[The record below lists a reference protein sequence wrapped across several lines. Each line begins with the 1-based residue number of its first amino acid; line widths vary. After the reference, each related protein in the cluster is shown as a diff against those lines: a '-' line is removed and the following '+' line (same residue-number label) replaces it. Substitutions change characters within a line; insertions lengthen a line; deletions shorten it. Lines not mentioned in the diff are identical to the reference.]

1 MRELFKMWGNTRMVV
16 LAAATAA
23 LYAALLIPF
32 KPLVLIPGLT
42 EMRPAAAIPLV
53 AGLLFGPAGAVGAA
67 LGNLLGDFFG
77 TLGWGSIFGL
87 GGNFLLAY
95 IPYRLIRA
103 SEREYLASWRGL
115 VLVEA
120 TVVLAA
126 AACGL
131 FIGWGGDLLGI
142 APFAALGNI
151 IVANDIIYPAIL
163 GPLLL
168 KALDKRVRA
177 LGLLYPDVLDV
188 APGRRPR
195 TFALG
200 LILIIVASV
209 GGMVAGNFISLGV
222 EGQGLFASGFGPDF
236 HPGTVGAGVAP
247 FVGLLLI
254 GVILI

>member
-1 MRELFKMWGNTRMVV
+1 MRELLRMWGNTRMVV

-77 TLGWGSIFGL
+77 TRGWGSLFGL
-87 GGNFLLAY
+87 GGNFLLGY
-95 IPYRLIRA
+95 IPYRLVRA
-103 SEREYLASWRGL
+103 SDREYLASWRGL
-115 VLVEA
+115 VAIQAAVL
-120 TVVLAA
+120 LAA

-131 FIGWGGDLLGI
+131 VIGWGGDLLGI

-168 KALDKRVRA
+168 KALDRRVRR

-188 APGRRPR
+188 TPRRPR

-200 LILIIVASV
+200 LILIIIACV
-209 GGMVAGNFISLGV
+209 GGMVAGNYISLGV

-236 HPGTVGAGVAP
+236 QPGTVGAGVAP
-247 FVGLLLI
+247 FIALLVLGVLLI
-254 GVILI
+254 

>member
-1 MRELFKMWGNTRMVV
+1 VRELLRMWGNTRMVV

-42 EMRPAAAIPLV
+42 EMRPAAAIPIV
-53 AGLLFGPAGAVGAA
+53 AGLLFGPAGAVGAG

-77 TLGWGSIFGL
+77 TLGWGSLFGV

-103 SEREYLASWRGL
+103 TDREYLASWRGL
-115 VLVEA
+115 LLMEA
-120 TVVLAA
+120 TVLLSA

-142 APFAALGNI
+142 APFAALANI
-151 IVANDIIYPAIL
+151 ITANDVIYPAIL

-177 LGLLYPDVLDV
+177 LGLLYIDVLDV
-188 APGRRPR
+188 APRRPR

-200 LILIIVASV
+200 VILIIVACV
-209 GGMVAGNFISLGV
+209 GGMVAGNYISLGV
-222 EGQGLFASGFGPDF
+222 EGQGMFASGFGPDF
-236 HPGTVGAGVAP
+236 QPGTVGTGVAP
-247 FVGLLLI
+247 FIALLVI

>member
-1 MRELFKMWGNTRMVV
+1 MVV

-53 AGLLFGPAGAVGAA
+53 AGLLFGPAGAAGAA

-77 TLGWGSIFGL
+77 TLGWGSLFGL
-87 GGNFLLAY
+87 AGNFLLAY

-115 VLVEA
+115 VVIEA
-120 TVVLAA
+120 AVLLAA

-131 FIGWGGDLLGI
+131 VIGWGADLLGI

-168 KALDKRVRA
+168 KALDRRVRR
-177 LGLLYPDVLDV
+177 LGLLYPDVLD
-188 APGRRPR
+188 ATPRRPR
-195 TFALG
+195 TFVIG

-209 GGMVAGNFISLGV
+209 GGMVAGNYISLGV

-236 HPGTVGAGVAP
+236 QPGTVGAGVAP
-247 FVGLLLI
+247 FIALLVI

>member
-1 MRELFKMWGNTRMVV
+1 MRELGKMWGNTRMVV

-77 TLGWGSIFGL
+77 TLGWGSLFGL
-87 GGNFLLAY
+87 GGNFLLGY
-95 IPYRLIRA
+95 IPYRLVRA
-103 SEREYLASWRGL
+103 TDREYLASWRGL

-120 TVVLAA
+120 AVLLAA

-131 FIGWGGDLLGI
+131 FIGWGADLLGI
-142 APFAALGNI
+142 APFAALGNV

-168 KALDKRVRA
+168 KALDRRVRR
-177 LGLLYPDVLDV
+177 LGLLYPDVLDIR
-188 APGRRPR
+188 PRRPR
-195 TFALG
+195 TFVLG
-200 LILIIVASV
+200 LVLIIAACL
-209 GGMVAGNFISLGV
+209 GGMVAGNYISLGV
-222 EGQGLFASGFGPDF
+222 EGQGMFASGFGPDF

-247 FVGLLLI
+247 FIALLVL

>member
-1 MRELFKMWGNTRMVV
+1 MRELLKMWGNTRMVV

-42 EMRPAAAIPLV
+42 EMRPGAAIPLV

-77 TLGWGSIFGL
+77 TLGWGSLFGL
-87 GGNFLLAY
+87 GGNFLLGY
-95 IPYRLIRA
+95 IPYRLVRA
-103 SEREYLASWRGL
+103 TDREYLASWRGL
-115 VLVEA
+115 ILVEA
-120 TVVLAA
+120 AVLLAA

-168 KALDKRVRA
+168 KALDKRVRR
-177 LGLLYPDVLDV
+177 LGLLYPDVLDAV
-188 APGRRPR
+188 PRRPR
-195 TFALG
+195 TFVLG
-200 LILIIVASV
+200 LVLIIIACV
-209 GGMVAGNFISLGV
+209 GGMVAGNYISLGV

-236 HPGTVGAGVAP
+236 QPGTVGAGVAP
-247 FVGLLLI
+247 FIALLVL

>member
-1 MRELFKMWGNTRMVV
+1 MRELLKMWGNTRMVV

-42 EMRPAAAIPLV
+42 EMRPGAAIPLV

-77 TLGWGSIFGL
+77 TLGWGSLFGL
-87 GGNFLLAY
+87 GGNFLLGY
-95 IPYRLIRA
+95 IPYRLVRA
-103 SEREYLASWRGL
+103 TDREYLASWRGL
-115 VLVEA
+115 ILVEA
-120 TVVLAA
+120 AVLLAA

-131 FIGWGGDLLGI
+131 FIGWGADLLGI

-168 KALDKRVRA
+168 KALDRRVRR
-177 LGLLYPDVLDV
+177 LGLFYPDVLDV
-188 APGRRPR
+188 APRRPR
-195 TFALG
+195 TFVVG
-200 LILIIVASV
+200 LVLIIVACV
-209 GGMVAGNFISLGV
+209 GGMVAGNYISLGV

-236 HPGTVGAGVAP
+236 QPGTVGAGVAP
-247 FVGLLLI
+247 FIALLVL

>member
-1 MRELFKMWGNTRMVV
+1 MRELLKIWGNTRMVV

-42 EMRPAAAIPLV
+42 EMRPGAAIPLV

-77 TLGWGSIFGL
+77 TLGWGSLFGL
-87 GGNFLLAY
+87 GGNFLLGY
-95 IPYRLIRA
+95 IPYRLVRA
-103 SEREYLASWRGL
+103 SDREYLASWRGL
-115 VLVEA
+115 ILVEA
-120 TVVLAA
+120 AVLLAA
-126 AACGL
+126 ASCGL

-142 APFAALGNI
+142 APFAALANI

-168 KALDKRVRA
+168 KALDRRVRR
-177 LGLLYPDVLDV
+177 LGLFYPDVLDIR
-188 APGRRPR
+188 PRRPR
-195 TFALG
+195 TFIIG
-200 LILIIVASV
+200 LVLIIVACV
-209 GGMVAGNFISLGV
+209 GGMIAGNYISLGV
-222 EGQGLFASGFGPDF
+222 EGQGMFASGFGPDF
-236 HPGTVGAGVAP
+236 QPGTVGAGVAP
-247 FVGLLLI
+247 FIALLVL

>member
-77 TLGWGSIFGL
+77 TLGWGSLFGL

-103 SEREYLASWRGL
+103 SEKEYLASWRGL
-115 VLVEA
+115 ILIEA

-126 AACGL
+126 AAWGL
-131 FIGWGGDLLGI
+131 FIGGGGDLLGL
-142 APFAALGNI
+142 APVAAQGNV

-188 APGRRPR
+188 KPRRPR

-200 LILIIVASV
+200 LILIIVACV

-247 FVGLLLI
+247 FIALLVI

>member
-1 MRELFKMWGNTRMVV
+1 MVV
-16 LAAATAA
+16 LASATAA

-67 LGNLLGDFFG
+67 LGNLMGDFFG
-77 TLGWGSIFGL
+77 TLGWGSLFGL

-103 SEREYLASWRGL
+103 SEKEYLASWRGL

-142 APFAALGNI
+142 APFAALGLDLKELEI
-151 IVANDIIYPAIL
+151 ISIKSRVHFRAFYNDVAGEIIEIDAPGL
-163 GPLLL
+163 GP
-168 KALDKRVRA
+168 ADVTQHSFENA
-177 LGLLYPDVLDV
+177 PEGLYP
-188 APGRRPR
+188 
-195 TFALG
+195 
-200 LILIIVASV
+200 
-209 GGMVAGNFISLGV
+209 
-222 EGQGLFASGFGPDF
+222 
-236 HPGTVGAGVAP
+236 
-247 FVGLLLI
+247 FVRK
-254 GVILI
+254 

>member
-1 MRELFKMWGNTRMVV
+1 MVV

-77 TLGWGSIFGL
+77 TLGWGSLFGL
-87 GGNFLLAY
+87 AGNFLLAY

-115 VLVEA
+115 VVIEA
-120 TVVLAA
+120 AVLLAA

-131 FIGWGGDLLGI
+131 VIGWGADLLGI

-168 KALDKRVRA
+168 KALDKRVRR
-177 LGLLYPDVLDV
+177 LGLLYPDVLEV
-188 APGRRPR
+188 PPRRPR
-195 TFALG
+195 TFAIG
-200 LILIIVASV
+200 LVLIIVASV
-209 GGMVAGNFISLGV
+209 GGMVAGNYISLGV

-236 HPGTVGAGVAP
+236 QPGTVGAGVAP
-247 FVGLLLI
+247 FIRVAGGAI
-254 GVILI
+254 MG

>member
-1 MRELFKMWGNTRMVV
+1 MRELFRMWGNTRMVV

-53 AGLLFGPAGAVGAA
+53 AGLLFGPAGAVGAG

-77 TLGWGSIFGL
+77 TLGWGSFFGL

-103 SEREYLASWRGL
+103 TDKEYLASWRGL
-115 VLVEA
+115 ILLEA

-142 APFAALGNI
+142 APFAALGNV

-168 KALDKRVRA
+168 KALDRRVRA

-188 APGRRPR
+188 PPRRPR

-200 LILIIVASV
+200 LILVVVACV

-236 HPGTVGAGVAP
+236 LPGTVGAGVAP
-247 FVGLLLI
+247 FVGLLVI

>member
-1 MRELFKMWGNTRMVV
+1 MVV

-77 TLGWGSIFGL
+77 TLGWGSLFGL
-87 GGNFLLAY
+87 AGNFLLAY

-115 VLVEA
+115 VVIEA
-120 TVVLAA
+120 AVLLAA

-131 FIGWGGDLLGI
+131 VIGWGADLLGI

-168 KALDKRVRA
+168 KALDKRVRR
-177 LGLLYPDVLDV
+177 LGLLYPDVLEV
-188 APGRRPR
+188 PPRRPR
-195 TFALG
+195 TFAIG
-200 LILIIVASV
+200 LVLIIVASV
-209 GGMVAGNFISLGV
+209 GGMVAGNYISLGV

-236 HPGTVGAGVAP
+236 QPGTVGAGVAP
-247 FVGLLLI
+247 FIALLVI

>member
-1 MRELFKMWGNTRMVV
+1 MVV

-53 AGLLFGPAGAVGAA
+53 AGLLFGPAGAVGAG

-103 SEREYLASWRGL
+103 TEREYLASWRGL
-115 VLVEA
+115 ILIEA

-142 APFAALGNI
+142 APFAALGNV

-188 APGRRPR
+188 RPRRPR

-200 LILIIVASV
+200 LILVVVACV

-236 HPGTVGAGVAP
+236 QPGTVGAGVAP
-247 FVGLLLI
+247 FIGVLVIGVLLI
-254 GVILI
+254 

>member
-1 MRELFKMWGNTRMVV
+1 MVV
-16 LAAATAA
+16 LASATAA

-77 TLGWGSIFGL
+77 TLGWGSLFGL

-103 SEREYLASWRGL
+103 SEKEYLASWRGL
-115 VLVEA
+115 ILVEA

-142 APFAALGNI
+142 APFAALGNV

-188 APGRRPR
+188 KPRRPR

-209 GGMVAGNFISLGV
+209 AGMVAGNFISLGV

-236 HPGTVGAGVAP
+236 QPGTVGAGVAP
-247 FVGLLLI
+247 FIALLVL

>member
-1 MRELFKMWGNTRMVV
+1 VRELLKMWGNTRMVV
-16 LAAATAA
+16 LAAVTAA

-77 TLGWGSIFGL
+77 TLGWGSLFGL

-95 IPYRLIRA
+95 IPYRLVRA

-115 VLVEA
+115 VLIEA
-120 TVVLAA
+120 TVILAA

-142 APFAALGNI
+142 APFAALGNV

-168 KALDKRVRA
+168 KALDRRVRA
-177 LGLLYPDVLDV
+177 LGLLYPDVLD
-188 APGRRPR
+188 AKPRRPR

-200 LILIIVASV
+200 LILIIIASV
-209 GGMVAGNFISLGV
+209 GGMVAGNYISLGV

-247 FVGLLLI
+247 FIALLVL

>member
-1 MRELFKMWGNTRMVV
+1 MRELWKMWGNTRMVV

-42 EMRPAAAIPLV
+42 EMRPGAAIPLV

-77 TLGWGSIFGL
+77 TLGWGSLFGL
-87 GGNFLLAY
+87 GGNFLLGY
-95 IPYRLIRA
+95 IPYRLVRA
-103 SEREYLASWRGL
+103 SASEYLASWRGL
-115 VLVEA
+115 ILVEA
-120 TVVLAA
+120 AVLLAA

-131 FIGWGGDLLGI
+131 FIGWGADLLGI

-168 KALDKRVRA
+168 KALDRRVRR
-177 LGLLYPDVLDV
+177 LGLLYPDVLDIR
-188 APGRRPR
+188 PRRPR
-195 TFALG
+195 TFVLG
-200 LILIIVASV
+200 LVLIIVACV
-209 GGMVAGNFISLGV
+209 GGMVAGNYISLGV
-222 EGQGLFASGFGPDF
+222 EGQGMFASGFGPDF
-236 HPGTVGAGVAP
+236 QPGTVGAGVAP
-247 FVGLLLI
+247 FIALLVL

>member
-1 MRELFKMWGNTRMVV
+1 VRELLRMWGNTRMVV

-42 EMRPAAAIPLV
+42 EMRPAAAIPIV
-53 AGLLFGPAGAVGAA
+53 AGLLFGPAGAVGAG

-77 TLGWGSIFGL
+77 TLGWGSLFGV

-103 SEREYLASWRGL
+103 TDREYLASWRGL
-115 VLVEA
+115 LLIEA
-120 TVVLAA
+120 TVLLSA

-142 APFAALGNI
+142 APFAALANI
-151 IVANDIIYPAIL
+151 ITANDIIYPAVL

-177 LGLLYPDVLDV
+177 LGLLYIDVLDV
-188 APGRRPR
+188 APRRPR

-200 LILIIVASV
+200 VILIIVACV
-209 GGMVAGNFISLGV
+209 GGMVAGNYISLGV
-222 EGQGLFASGFGPDF
+222 EGQGMFASGFGPDF
-236 HPGTVGAGVAP
+236 QPGTVGTGVAP
-247 FVGLLLI
+247 FIALLVI

>member
-1 MRELFKMWGNTRMVV
+1 MRELWKMWGNTRMVV

-42 EMRPAAAIPLV
+42 EMRPGAAIPLV

-77 TLGWGSIFGL
+77 TLGWGSLFGL
-87 GGNFLLAY
+87 GGNFLLGY
-95 IPYRLIRA
+95 IPYRLVRA
-103 SEREYLASWRGL
+103 TDREYLASWRGL
-115 VLVEA
+115 LLVEA
-120 TVVLAA
+120 AVLLAA

-131 FIGWGGDLLGI
+131 FIGWGADLLGI

-168 KALDKRVRA
+168 KALDRRVRR
-177 LGLLYPDVLDV
+177 LGLLYPDVLDIR
-188 APGRRPR
+188 PRRPR
-195 TFALG
+195 TFVLG
-200 LILIIVASV
+200 LILIIVACV
-209 GGMVAGNFISLGV
+209 GGMVAGNYISLGV
-222 EGQGLFASGFGPDF
+222 EGRGMFSSGFGPDF
-236 HPGTVGAGVAP
+236 QPGTVGAGVAP
-247 FVGLLLI
+247 FIALLVL

>member
-1 MRELFKMWGNTRMVV
+1 MRELFRMWGNTRMVV

-53 AGLLFGPAGAVGAA
+53 AGLLFGPAGAVGAG

-103 SEREYLASWRGL
+103 TEREYLASWRGL
-115 VLVEA
+115 ILIEA

-142 APFAALGNI
+142 APFAALGNV

-188 APGRRPR
+188 RPRRPR

-200 LILIIVASV
+200 LILVVVACV

-236 HPGTVGAGVAP
+236 QPGTVGAGVAP
-247 FVGLLLI
+247 FIGVLVIGVLLI
-254 GVILI
+254 

>member
-1 MRELFKMWGNTRMVV
+1 VRELLKMWGNTRMVV
-16 LAAATAA
+16 LAAVTAA

-53 AGLLFGPAGAVGAA
+53 AGRRVGPAGAVGAA

-77 TLGWGSIFGL
+77 TLGWGSLFGL

-95 IPYRLIRA
+95 IPYRLVRA

-115 VLVEA
+115 VLIEA
-120 TVVLAA
+120 TVILAA

-142 APFAALGNI
+142 APFAALGNV

-168 KALDKRVRA
+168 KALDRRVRA
-177 LGLLYPDVLDV
+177 LGLLYPDVLD
-188 APGRRPR
+188 AKPRRPR

-200 LILIIVASV
+200 LILIIIASV
-209 GGMVAGNFISLGV
+209 GGMVAGNYISLGV

-247 FVGLLLI
+247 FIALLVL